1 MSPNISGRNL
11 QPIENNVPTRSGFCP
26 WLSNARSA
34 IVELE
39 IAFLVMNFSWL
50 AGSSPIRLLLLLEW
64 LLLGVAAIVQMLVA
78 ITNPSMG
85 FPFLNMLELGIFA
98 TMRLHFPD
106 RWSYKLLYTAIEFG
120 LLLLLTFVG
129 NLPSPSLPYIVLT
142 IRNCVLLAGQEP
154 TQRRVRS
161 IVTLAAFLTSLL
173 SQTHRLLS
181 GRMLLPIP
189 LAQIGAVW
197 IGFAVAF
204 GLVFLFLQLLVDAIL
219 AERKGQERL
228 ADANIRL
235 RQYALKI
242 EELATVQERNRIARD
257 IHDSLG
263 HSLTVFNIHIGAALR
278 LLHTDPPEAEA
289 LLLEVKQ
296 LGSQALQEVRQ
307 SVSLLRADPLQGR
320 SLQEAVSNLVKEFHK
335 TTSILPT
342 FAYEIVEPLDIE
354 LNFTLYRL
362 IQESLTNI
370 YKHAAATEVSISI
383 AQTATEVQAIVRDNG
398 RGFDLDI
405 NPSGFGLQGMR
416 ERTLALGGRLN
427 ITTAPVGTASLEEHQ
442 GCQIQAI
449 FPVSGYGNSEEKLR

>member
-1 MSPNISGRNL
+1 M
-11 QPIENNVPTRSGFCP
+11 
-26 WLSNARSA
+26 
-34 IVELE
+34 
-39 IAFLVMNFSWL
+39 
-50 AGSSPIRLLLLLEW
+50 
-64 LLLGVAAIVQMLVA
+64 GVVAIVQELVA
-78 ITNPSMG
+78 IANPSMD
-85 FPFLNMLELGIFA
+85 FPSLNMLGLGIFA
-98 TMRLHFPD
+98 AMRWHFPA
-106 RWSYKLLYTAIEFG
+106 RWSYKLLYTATEFG

-129 NLPSPSLPYIVLT
+129 EIPSPSLPYIVLT

-154 TQRRVRS
+154 TQGRVRS
-161 IVTLAAFLTSLL
+161 IVTLVAFLTSLL
-173 SQTHRLLS
+173 SQTNRLLS

-235 RQYALKI
+235 RQYAMKI

-296 LGSQALQEVRQ
+296 LGGQALQEVRQ
-307 SVSLLRADPLQGR
+307 SVAILRADPLQGR
-320 SLQEAVSNLVKEFHK
+320 SLQAAISNLVEEFQK
-335 TTSILPT
+335 TTNIFPT
-342 FAYEIVEPLDIE
+342 FTYEIVEPLELE
-354 LNFTLYRL
+354 LNFTIYRL
-362 IQESLTNI
+362 VQESLTNI
-370 YKHAAATEVSISI
+370 YKHAAATAVDISI
-383 AQTATEVQAIVRDNG
+383 VQTDTEIQVIVRDNG
-398 RGFDLDI
+398 SGFDLHH
-405 NPSGFGLQGMR
+405 NPSGFGLQGMQ
-416 ERTLALGGRLN
+416 ERTLALGGMLN
-427 ITTAPVGTASLEEHQ
+427 IQTALVGVGEAEASLNENS

-449 FPVSGYGNSEEKLR
+449 FPVSR